1 MCELFG
7 MSSSVA
13 VGVKYSL
20 HEFAKHG
27 GLLHQNKSGWGIAY
41 HAGKDAILVKEP
53 APASDSLWVR
63 FIESHPISTTCAR
76 RFADLFEIA
85 HVRYATAGSPNF
97 ANTHPFIRELGG
109 QRHVFA
115 HNGSLPKIWNQM
127 SLNSGF
133 FRPVGSTDS
142 EYAFCLLLERLL
154 PLWRQAKE
162 PPPLKERL
170 DIISQVAREL
180 RSLGSANFLYS
191 DGETLFV
198 HAHQRCWEENGG
210 FSKPRPPGLSV
221 LSLDVPEL
229 LTRGLHVMNPG
240 KDAAITVVAS
250 VPLTA
255 DGWIPLP
262 SGTVLALCQGRELAR
277 IEA

>member
-13 VGVKYSL
+13 VEVKYSL

-27 GLLHQNKSGWGIAY
+27 GQLHQNKSGWGIAY

-63 FIESHPISTTCAR
+63 FIESHPISTTCA
-76 RFADLFEIA
+76 IS
-85 HVRYATAGSPNF
+85 HVRYATAGSPSF
-97 ANTHPFIRELGG
+97 TNTHPFMRELGG

-115 HNGSLPKIWNQM
+115 HNGSLSQIWDKM

-133 FRPVGSTDS
+133 FRPVGETDS

-162 PPPLKERL
+162 PPSLQERL

-198 HAHQRCWEENGG
+198 HAHQRRWEENGG
-210 FSKPRPPGLSV
+210 FSEPRSPGLSII
-221 LSLDVPEL
+221 SFDSAEL
-229 LTRGLHVMNPG
+229 ETRGLHVMNPG